1 MYEKASTNF
10 LVYIEKI
17 NNYFLCKNKIILKN
31 LSQSPQTE
39 LGRCSIVLNIISGEN
54 PFTSHFS
61 FMPENCE
68 IEMKPVEASLTQLY
82 LSPLHEMLKYFCLRF
97 NLAKVQLIQS
107 SKLKRRIKYLQRSP
121 HSKVVCA

>member
-17 NNYFLCKNKIILKN
+17 NNYFLCKKKIILKN

-39 LGRCSIVLNIISGEN
+39 MGRYIISGEN

-97 NLAKVQLIQS
+97 NLPKVQLIQS
-107 SKLKRRIKYLQRSP
+107 TVVLKRRLK
-121 HSKVVCA
+121 

>member
-1 MYEKASTNF
+1 MYEKVSTNF
-10 LVYIEKI
+10 FYIEKI
-17 NNYFLCKNKIILKN
+17 NYLYFLCRKENLILKN

-39 LGRCSIVLNIISGEN
+39 IGRYIISGEN

-82 LSPLHEMLKYFCLRF
+82 LSPLHEVPKYFCLRF
-97 NLAKVQLIQS
+97 NLPKVQLIQS
-107 SKLKRRIKYLQRSP
+107 SILKRRIK
-121 HSKVVCA
+121 